1 LLSNAVTFTP
11 SGGHIDIAA
20 DFDPKQG
27 YRISASDNGI
37 GIVKIHIA
45 HVLIPFGHVANNTFH
60 TLEGSGLG
68 LSTTKSLT
76 ELHGGSLDIS
86 RKLGV
91 VTQIFIVLP
100 THRKA
105 PYKPQLHD
113 STN

>member
-1 LLSNAVTFTP
+1 LLSSAVTFAP
-11 SGGHIDIAA
+11 SRGHIDIIA

-37 GIVKIHIA
+37 GIVKSHIA
-45 HVLIPFGHVANNTFH
+45 HILILFGLVANNTFY
-60 TLEGSGLG
+60 TLEGSVLG

-113 STN
+113 SAN

>member
-1 LLSNAVTFTP
+1 MLSNVVTFTP
-11 SGGHIDIAA
+11 SGGHIDVIA

-27 YRISASDNGI
+27 YGISTSDNGI
-37 GIVKIHIA
+37 GIVKSHIA

-68 LSTTKSLT
+68 LRTAKSLT
-76 ELHGGSLDIS
+76 ELHGGSLDFS
-86 RKLGV
+86 SKLGV

-113 STN
+113 SAD